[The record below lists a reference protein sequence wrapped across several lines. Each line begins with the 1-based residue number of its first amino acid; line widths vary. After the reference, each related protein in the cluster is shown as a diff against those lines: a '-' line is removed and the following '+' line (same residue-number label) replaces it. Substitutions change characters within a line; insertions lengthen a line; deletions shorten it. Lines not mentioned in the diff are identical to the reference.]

1 MRSTIFV
8 VKPVSDLCFRH
19 SAVLHDSAMWVFGGM
34 TDLQDRADFWKFDF
48 SKFQTMSEILL
59 NTADPFFFC

>member
-1 MRSTIFV
+1 MFLQ
-8 VKPVSDLCFRH
+8 VKFLDHADNEFSMYRH

-48 SKFQTMSEILL
+48 SKSANNYF
-59 NTADPFFFC
+59 

>member
-1 MRSTIFV
+1 
-8 VKPVSDLCFRH
+8 
-19 SAVLHDSAMWVFGGM
+19 VFGGM

-59 NTADPFFFC
+59 NTVDSFF